1 MSIKSKVGLRL
12 NFLDESQMDRIHEAT
27 LEILSRTGVVVKN
40 QEALNLLVNAGATV
54 DGDRVRIPANLV
66 DKAIETA
73 PESITIYNRKGEVS
87 MSLGNG
93 RNHFGTGSDLVSV
106 MDPETGKHRET
117 GKEDVGRIA
126 RLCDGLKNIDFCMSM
141 GIASDSSR
149 LTSYV
154 HQFDAMIRNTSK
166 PVVFTSEGLED
177 MQDIFDLMQVA
188 VDCDQEELKAR
199 PRYVL
204 YNEPISPLNHTV
216 EGMAKMMFCAEHGI
230 PMIYIGSP
238 MMGASA
244 PVTMAGCIALANA
257 EGLSGLVIHQ
267 LKSPG
272 APFIYGADASII
284 DMKTMI
290 YSYGAP
296 ELQLMNIAFADL
308 GRRYKLPLFCIAGA
322 ADSKVLDSQ
331 AGAEMSSS
339 LLVSALNGCNLIHD
353 VGYLESG
360 MCSSLESVVFGN
372 ELVGMTKRY
381 LGAFDINEETLAVD
395 VIDRVG
401 PAKDYLDDD
410 HTLDNFRKDVWFPNV
425 FDRNP
430 YGPWVENGSEPIDN
444 PLKRKALTILAKYKG
459 SDLSDVQTQ
468 KMDEILARR

>member
-1 MSIKSKVGLRL
+1 MSFKSKVGLRL
-12 NFLDESQMDRIHEAT
+12 NFLDVSQIDRIHEAT
-27 LEILSRTGVVVKN
+27 IEILSGTGVVVKN
-40 QEALNLLVNAGATV
+40 REALTLLAEAGATV
-54 DGDRVRIPANLV
+54 DGNRVKIPENLV
-66 DKAIETA
+66 DRAIESA
-73 PESITIYNRKGEVS
+73 PENITVYDRKGKVA
-87 MSLGNG
+87 MSLGDG

-117 GKEDVGRIA
+117 AKADVERIA
-126 RLCDGLKNIDFCMSM
+126 RLCDGLKNFNFCMSM
-141 GIASDSSR
+141 GIASDASR

-154 HQFDAMIRNTSK
+154 HQFDALVRNTVK
-166 PVVFTSEGLED
+166 PVVFTADGPED
-177 MQDIFDLMQVA
+177 MQDIFDLMKVV

-204 YNEPISPLNHTV
+204 YNEPISPLHHTI
-216 EGMAKMMFCAEHGI
+216 EGMGKMMFCAEHGI

-290 YSYGAP
+290 FSYGAP

-308 GRRYKLPLFCIAGA
+308 SRRYKLPLFCIAGA

-331 AGAEMSSS
+331 AGAEMSTS
-339 LLVSALNGCNLIHD
+339 LLISALNGSNLIHD

-360 MCSSLESVVFGN
+360 MCSSLESVVMGN
-372 ELVGMTKRY
+372 ELIGMIRRY
-381 LGAFDINEETLAVD
+381 LAGFEINEETLAVD

-401 PAKDYLDDD
+401 PMNDYLNDD
-410 HTLDNFRKDVWFPNV
+410 HTLDNFKRDVWFPNV

-430 YGPWVENGSEPIDN
+430 YGPWAANGGEPIN
-444 PLKRKALTILAKYKG
+444 NSLERKAQAILAKHRG
-459 SDLSDVQTQ
+459 STLSDAQTK